1 MIKVTKSKEYELK
14 LEFIFFTLSCFDR
27 PSFYLIKNDLLKD
40 KILLKRVKNSLCLK
54 ISRFKI
60 ILQQYYLFSLY
71 NNSKNKIK
79 SCDLLLIKN
88 YLINFQF
95 IDKII
100 KNYNSSY
107 LLYNKI
113 SHTSDISHSNMN
125 SKSLETLIALEY
137 LEEYLKQ

>member
-1 MIKVTKSKEYELK
+1 MLFLHIEILH
-14 LEFIFFTLSCFDR
+14 
-27 PSFYLIKNDLLKD
+27 YLF
-40 KILLKRVKNSLCLK
+40 VE
-54 ISRFKI
+54 I

-100 KNYNSSY
+100 KNYNNSY
-107 LLYNKI
+107 LLHNKI

>member
-40 KILLKRVKNSLCLK
+40 KILLKKVKNSLCLK
-54 ISRFKI
+54 VSRFKI

-107 LLYNKI
+107 LLHNKI
-113 SHTSDISHSNMN
+113 SHTSDINHSSMN

>member
-1 MIKVTKSKEYELK
+1 MIRVTKSKEYELK
-14 LEFIFFTLSCFDR
+14 LEFIFFTLFCFDR

-60 ILQQYYLFSLY
+60 ILQQYYLFSIY

-107 LLYNKI
+107 LVYNKI
-113 SHTSDISHSNMN
+113 SHTSNISHSNMN
-125 SKSLETLIALEY
+125 SKSIETLIALEY